1 MGTSVV
7 IAKRLTMAPS
17 VTPERDLDS
26 GAAGG
31 GVGGSETM
39 LAAKTLGLRKDFDMN
54 SAELPAKLLAG
65 TVVTVHETRTMPDGS
80 KRARIT
86 SLDGKIAGIITSI
99 SKEGAAGLVLP
110 ASHQLMN
117 GMLSALGGGQVM
129 SASAIL
135 SALSNGPT
143 KTNVLTSVLAKA
155 KASGAAGLI
164 IATSPPA
171 AATAAAAAAAATKR
185 SGSSGR
191 DRMMPNPADLCP
203 PPDTPYVGWRGFT
216 SASVQADD
224 VRVLEVL
231 TPSPMILRATA
242 EVNSEKL
249 GELFGGSRIFTLD
262 AMTLRDGT
270 VRMRVG
276 DVGQGG
282 RSLGW
287 VTITSKAGIQTAY
300 HPLSV
305 VSAPK
310 QILVRSGF
318 EIKSAEVGNL
328 EPGTRVHVLE
338 VRATPEGI
346 ERAQIWVEGQMKPY
360 GWATSLAK
368 DGTRNLAPVDRA
380 AAMQPAAAVSTAAAL
395 PRPFSP
401 PPAEAKVPRQQALHE
416 AANKAFQQ
424 SVGPRDLQT
433 SNKSPPPRSQSPPN
447 APNGG
452 SGGTAAR
459 STEGGA
465 TSAAPGAP
473 GAPGGVP
480 AKSEAVLEAERLEA
494 NRLAELRAQQALREV
509 EAARL
514 EIERKAATNL
524 DTVRAMR
531 ADLEKRLKRAEPVPD
546 ETLYERREAHRPSGR
561 DEAKMPSRHAGIP
574 PTVIALMFNS
584 YRASFELVLGE
595 LKTMPD
601 SGAYDLRSLVTHQRL
616 GSVKIAPV
624 KNAPLVERV
633 EFSDQWHRADEH
645 GRGARWPA
653 WRGDV
658 AAAPR
663 LAP

>member
-1 MGTSVV
+1 V

-17 VTPERDLDS
+17 VTPERDLAS

-31 GVGGSETM
+31 GVGVGGSETM
-39 LAAKTLGLRKDFDMN
+39 LAAKTLGLRKDFDLN

-110 ASHQLMN
+110 ASNQLMS

-129 SASAIL
+129 SASAML

-171 AATAAAAAAAATKR
+171 ATTAAAASTAAAAAAAATKR
-185 SGSSGR
+185 SGSAGR
-191 DRMMPNPADLCP
+191 DRMVPTSADLCP
-203 PPDTPYVGWRGFT
+203 PPGTPYVGWRGFT

-224 VRVLEVL
+224 VRVLEVI

-249 GELFGGSRIFTLD
+249 GELFGGSRIFTLETV
-262 AMTLRDGT
+262 TLRDGT
-270 VRMRVG
+270 VRVRVG

-287 VTITSKAGIQTAY
+287 VTIMSKAGIHTAY

-310 QILVRSGF
+310 QIVVRSGF
-318 EIKSAEVGNL
+318 ENKSAEVGNL
-328 EPGTRVHVLE
+328 EPGMRVHVLE

-346 ERAQIWVEGQMKPY
+346 ERAQIWVEGQVKPL
-360 GWATSLAK
+360 GWVTFLAK
-368 DGTRNLAPVDRA
+368 DGARSLAPVDRA

-395 PRPFSP
+395 PRSFSP
-401 PPAEAKVPRQQALHE
+401 PLAEAKAPRQQALHE
-416 AANKAFQQ
+416 AANKMYQQ
-424 SVGPRDLQT
+424 GVGPRDPLP

-459 STEGGA
+459 GTEGGA
-465 TSAAPGAP
+465 TIAAAAAGAP
-473 GAPGGVP
+473 GAPVAPGVP
-480 AKSEAVLEAERLEA
+480 AKSEAVLDSERLEA
-494 NRLAELRAQQALREV
+494 NRQAELRTQQALREM

-514 EIERKAATNL
+514 
-524 DTVRAMR
+524 D
-531 ADLEKRLKRAEPVPD
+531 
-546 ETLYERREAHRPSGR
+546 
-561 DEAKMPSRHAGIP
+561 
-574 PTVIALMFNS
+574 
-584 YRASFELVLGE
+584 
-595 LKTMPD
+595 
-601 SGAYDLRSLVTHQRL
+601 
-616 GSVKIAPV
+616 
-624 KNAPLVERV
+624 
-633 EFSDQWHRADEH
+633 
-645 GRGARWPA
+645 
-653 WRGDV
+653 
-658 AAAPR
+658 
-663 LAP
+663 